1 MMTVVS
7 GPGSGLPRKSYR
19 YEMLDSATGRWHDI
33 MGTTDQAIAE
43 RAAASGHAGTG
54 HLHLRRV
61 VTETTRV
68 LEVTTREIR
77 RWDATS

>member
-19 YEMLDSATGRWHDI
+19 YEMLDSATGRWHYV
-33 MGTTDQAIAE
+33 MGTTDLAIAE
-43 RAAASGHAGTG
+43 QVAAKGHEGA
-54 HLHLRRV
+54 
-61 VTETTRV
+61 ETTRV

-77 RWDATS
+77 RWDDTS

>member
-33 MGTTDQAIAE
+33 MGTTDLAIAE
-43 RAAASGHAGTG
+43 QAAASGHTG
-54 HLHLRRV
+54 RSHGQGV
-61 VTETTRV
+61 GSPCETTRV

>member
-1 MMTVVS
+1 MVDLMMTVVS

-33 MGTTDQAIAE
+33 MGTTDLAIAE
-43 RAAASGHAGTG
+43 QAAASGHAGT
-54 HLHLRRV
+54 
-61 VTETTRV
+61 ETTRV
-68 LEVTTREIR
+68 LEVITREIR